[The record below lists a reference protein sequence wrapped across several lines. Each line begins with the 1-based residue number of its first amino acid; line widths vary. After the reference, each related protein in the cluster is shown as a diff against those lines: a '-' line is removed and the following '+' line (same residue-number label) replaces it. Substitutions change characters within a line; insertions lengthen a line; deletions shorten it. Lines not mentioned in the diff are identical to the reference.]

1 MSGRLYKA
9 VGAAGSIADTARIA
23 LAEDAQRPRVSALK
37 DETSHFAFVAD
48 VPDGPAVLDAVEPA
62 ILEAVSARSLAPMDP
77 LPVKE
82 SLEEFEHLFGT
93 ASSEPEAVADEVE
106 AAIDDEDEWEEVEIR
121 TFNWGQIGI
130 LLTATTLVLGLISGI
145 AFGRFGLFVG
155 IPYLA
160 IAVFLAL
167 RADFD
172 DRLAPAVMTPLAWF
186 VAVIGPGQFTVTH
199 DGSALLTQ
207 GLLIFQGLS
216 DNAIWIIG
224 SVIGTAGIAVARG
237 RKGY

>member
-9 VGAAGSIADTARIA
+9 VGAAGVTADAARIA
-23 LAEDAQRPRVSALK
+23 LAEEAQRPRVSATK
-37 DETSHFAFVAD
+37 DETSHFSLLTE

-62 ILEAVSARSLAPMDP
+62 LLESVSARTLAPIDP

-82 SLEEFEHLFGT
+82 SLEEFEHLFGSPAAVT
-93 ASSEPEAVADEVE
+93 EPSTVQQDE
-106 AAIDDEDEWEEVEIR
+106 ILDEDDEWEEVEVR
-121 TFNWGQIGI
+121 TFNWRQISI
-130 LLTATTLVLGLISGI
+130 LLIATTLVLGLISGI
-145 AFGRFGLFVG
+145 AFSRFGLVVG
-155 IPYLA
+155 IPYLVV
-160 IAVFLAL
+160 AVLLAL

-172 DRLAPAVMTPLAWF
+172 DRLAPAVMTPLAWLIAI
-186 VAVIGPGQFTVTH
+186 VGPGQFTVTH

-224 SVIGTAGIAVARG
+224 SVLTTTGIAVVRG
-237 RKGY
+237 RRGY